1 MLCKVLNQSRSMQK
15 RQKLLVL
22 FKLQNENNSVT
33 WTGFVSLT
41 WMHRALS
48 CHKHP
53 DFSRVNWFVV
63 INWPSTTTKDKCTQ
77 KPLVPAC
84 YFFSSFCC
92 CCFFFFNATRLS
104 TEGRLVSRPLWPE
117 FGYYKWANHGPSLE
131 SYARSMEWKDS
142 PWLNEAILWKKNIT
156 CWCTRCPLCPVSLSR
171 KKCNCTHTLRAYPFV
186 KISTFANPMIHRV
199 YPQNLDN
206 DCIRFLLGH
215 EDDPREIENKPVQFF
230 FGGGGVKEVYYGIC
244 ESREWRLMQ
253 WKSSCRKCL
262 GRSNSKSLLL

>member
-142 PWLNEAILWKKNIT
+142 PWLNEAILWKKILLVGAQGA
-156 CWCTRCPLCPVSLSR
+156 LCVLFLFQEKNATAR
-171 KKCNCTHTLRAYPFV
+171 TLCGP
-186 KISTFANPMIHRV
+186 IH
-199 YPQNLDN
+199 
-206 DCIRFLLGH
+206 
-215 EDDPREIENKPVQFF
+215 
-230 FGGGGVKEVYYGIC
+230 
-244 ESREWRLMQ
+244 S
-253 WKSSCRKCL
+253 
-262 GRSNSKSLLL
+262 SKSLLSQIPWYIVFTPKIWIMIVFDFSWDMKMTQEKSKTSLCNFFLEGEG